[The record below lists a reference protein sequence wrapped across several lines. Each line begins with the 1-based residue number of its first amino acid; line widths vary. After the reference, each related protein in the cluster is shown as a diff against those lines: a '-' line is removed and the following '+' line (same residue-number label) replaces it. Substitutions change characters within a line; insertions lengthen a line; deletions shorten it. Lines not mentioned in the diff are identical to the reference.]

1 MLACVFSEYLM
12 ESPSLRRTVSNEYAP
27 TPPPPPPVFN
37 IKPSSPYT
45 WVKPT
50 SSDVTRISPRKSDME
65 RERER
70 QRDYK
75 IMTSMVSNFV

>member
-1 MLACVFSEYLM
+1 M
-12 ESPSLRRTVSNEYAP
+12 SNEYAP
-27 TPPPPPPVFN
+27 TLPPPPPVFN

-50 SSDVTRISPRKSDME
+50 SSNITRIAPRKSDME

-75 IMTSMVSNFV
+75 IMTSMVSNFVLKYKNDEFFY